1 MKYLVEF
8 WVKEPYAENLKKV
21 YEIEAGRQKKGEAFT
36 GHTQYNFLSEPHAI
50 MIVDCEPHKI
60 AKWCKDYVAVMGY
73 KISPLIERTEMQK
86 L

>member
-8 WVKEPYAENLKKV
+8 WPKEPYAENLKKI
-21 YEIEAGRQKKGEAFT
+21 YEIEAERMKKGEAFT
-36 GHTQYNFLSEPHAI
+36 GHMIYQILAEAHSI
-50 MIVDCEPHKI
+50 MIVDCDPHKI

-73 KISPLIERTEMQK
+73 KISPLIERTEMEK